1 MQDWALNQF
10 SRFQHDMLAFRRHS
24 QRTAFFAPMRAVREG
39 AEAILNCRRRVYL
52 SQKVVGSKRYLDGK
66 VADAMAIVQ
75 LSV

>member
-1 MQDWALNQF
+1 
-10 SRFQHDMLAFRRHS
+10 
-24 QRTAFFAPMRAVREG
+24 MRAVREG

-75 LSV
+75 VSV